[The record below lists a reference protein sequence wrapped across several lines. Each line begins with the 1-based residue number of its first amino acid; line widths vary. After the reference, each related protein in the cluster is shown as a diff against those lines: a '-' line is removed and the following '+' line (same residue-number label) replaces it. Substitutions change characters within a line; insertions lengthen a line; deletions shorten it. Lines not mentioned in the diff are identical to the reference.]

1 MATIYDKLD
10 DKMMD
15 FIKEQNMF
23 FVSTAPKDGRINLS
37 PKGLDSLRI
46 LSESQVAYVNL
57 AGSGNETSAH
67 LLEDNRMTMMFCS
80 FSRKTNIMRLYGT
93 AREIIPEDDE
103 FADLA
108 KKLPDIIAIR
118 QIYILTIEGIQL
130 SCGYGV
136 PIMDHIG
143 DRETLEKYW
152 LNKGPEG
159 LEKYKQDKNL
169 TTIDGLRTRL
179 PELKRD

>member
-10 DKMMD
+10 DKMID
-15 FIKEQNMF
+15 FINEQHMF
-23 FVSTAPKDGRINLS
+23 FVSTASKKGRINLS

-46 LSESQVAYVNL
+46 LNPNQVAYVNF

-93 AREIIPEDDE
+93 AREIIPEDEE

-108 KKLPDIIAIR
+108 KTLPDIIAIR
-118 QIYILTIEGIQL
+118 QIYILDIEGIQL

-136 PIMDHIG
+136 PIMDHVG

-152 LNKGPEG
+152 SNKGPDG
-159 LEKYKQDKNL
+159 LADYIQENNL
-169 TTIDGLRTRL
+169 TTIDGLRTRQ
-179 PELKRD
+179 PITK